1 MNMIFLAIIGT
12 LILIFVGLMLFM
24 QKNKTTNAVPSN
36 GNRQLPSTN
45 SENAAESAQQQKA
58 KQVAETIANS
68 QRLLEQQRYD
78 DAANVL
84 NTGLKQHPNNP
95 QLLLKLLNL
104 YAITNDQNA
113 FSGVYEK
120 IMNTGDMM
128 VMQEAESIKGLM
140 DQEQE
145 AQKSMSNI
153 APTAAV
159 AGAASATAAVASST
173 VSDDGGLAF
182 DLSGSNE
189 SDSISTTEAAKQP
202 ADDGAGLAFD
212 LSNSTDVDSG
222 DSGLSMQSPASTAAS
237 NEDAGLAFDLSLDS
251 GDSAASPVTPA
262 TDDTSVS
269 GQTEQADAGLA
280 FDLPSADVDTTANE
294 AAADEHVLDLS
305 DSLESLNE
313 APDMATQDSAT
324 QSLEN
329 ELNTLSLDGFE
340 ADGLSELANTDEPV
354 VEEESGVFDL
364 SNEFDEAPLN
374 LDAADLDTNT
384 NLETDLNALET
395 DLEATLE
402 TTANKLDVDSDAL
415 SLDGLNL
422 DADEGLQESLQT
434 QLPELELPAGDSFDM
449 NVANNDVA
457 SNELSS
463 PVVEEVDALSL
474 DVSNAIET
482 QTNATDSHEGDALA
496 FNLDDAVLNT
506 ETAEVAETKVNDA
519 AATLETDLAD
529 FNLQTDTQPTETESD
544 SLDEFK
550 LDIDANVSTDA
561 SIDSTPTLD
570 ASDSSTQD
578 DSLNNL
584 ESLDLD
590 LGLNDV
596 ANTQADDATNSLD
609 LASSD
614 TLAQL
619 DALNTA
625 DFALETET
633 VTSETDKLNT
643 EPTQT
648 SMPVVEDVSL
658 NEVSTSTIT
667 TANDA
672 DVASDFGFIDEL
684 DSMQV
689 TMSLASQY
697 LELGEYDSA
706 KRLLVEVIEQGS
718 AEQQQQAKQLLAHAG

>member
-24 QKNKTTNAVPSN
+24 QKNKTTNAVPSSN

-159 AGAASATAAVASST
+159 AGAAAATAAVASSA

-189 SDSISTTEAAKQP
+189 SDSISTTEAAEQP

-212 LSNSTDVDSG
+212 LSNNTDVDSG

-262 TDDTSVS
+262 ADDPSIS

-294 AAADEHVLDLS
+294 VADEHVLDLS

-374 LDAADLDTNT
+374 LDTADLDTNT

-434 QLPELELPAGDSFDM
+434 QLPELELPAGDSFDT
-449 NVANNDVA
+449 DVA

-482 QTNATDSHEGDALA
+482 QTNATDSHEEDALA

-506 ETAEVAETKVNDA
+506 ETADVAETKVNDA

-550 LDIDANVSTDA
+550 LDIDANASTDA

-570 ASDSSTQD
+570 ASDGSTQD

-609 LASSD
+609 LVSSD

>member
-24 QKNKTTNAVPSN
+24 QKNKTTNAVPSSN

-159 AGAASATAAVASST
+159 AGAAAATAAVASSA

-189 SDSISTTEAAKQP
+189 SDSISTTEAAEQP

-212 LSNSTDVDSG
+212 LSNNTDVDSG

-294 AAADEHVLDLS
+294 VAADEHVLDLS

-384 NLETDLNALET
+384 NLETDLNTLET

-422 DADEGLQESLQT
+422 DANEGLQESLQT
-434 QLPELELPAGDSFDM
+434 QLPELELPAGDSFDT
-449 NVANNDVA
+449 DVA
-457 SNELSS
+457 SNEVSS

-482 QTNATDSHEGDALA
+482 QTNATDSHEEDALA

-550 LDIDANVSTDA
+550 LDIDANASTDA

-570 ASDSSTQD
+570 ALDGSTQD

-596 ANTQADDATNSLD
+596 ANTQADATNSLE

>member
-24 QKNKTTNAVPSN
+24 QKNKTTNAVPSSN

-159 AGAASATAAVASST
+159 AGAAAATAAVASSA

-189 SDSISTTEAAKQP
+189 SDSISTTEAAEQP

-212 LSNSTDVDSG
+212 LSNNTDVDSG

-262 TDDTSVS
+262 ADDPSAS

-294 AAADEHVLDLS
+294 VAADEHVLDLS
-305 DSLESLNE
+305 DSLESLKE

-374 LDAADLDTNT
+374 LDTADLDTNT

-434 QLPELELPAGDSFDM
+434 QLPDLELPAGDSFDTD
-449 NVANNDVA
+449 VAGNDVA
-457 SNELSS
+457 SNEVSS

-474 DVSNAIET
+474 DVSNTIET
-482 QTNATDSHEGDALA
+482 QTNATDSHEEDALA

-506 ETAEVAETKVNDA
+506 ETAGVAETKVNDA

-570 ASDSSTQD
+570 ASDGSTQD

-584 ESLDLD
+584 ESLDL
-590 LGLNDV
+590 GLNDV
-596 ANTQADDATNSLD
+596 ANTQADATNSLE

-658 NEVSTSTIT
+658 NEVSTSTTT